1 MSNAK
6 NTEIV
11 YRLVCQ
17 FLLTYYLKLTK
28 KVEELKLKSRSE
40 YIVRFL
46 ENKQYKNTL

>member
-1 MSNAK
+1 MSNVK
-6 NTEIV
+6 KYRNCISVSVSIPIDLLFEIDE
-11 YRLVCQ
+11 
-17 FLLTYYLKLTK
+17 